1 MECIVDT
8 NVLVYETFEDSE
20 FHEEVVKK
28 LSEMEL
34 IYVPGVVIL
43 ELTIILKRLKYDSS
57 IILDKIREI
66 FNSNRYV
73 VLDIYVDDI
82 IFAIDILSRH
92 GKNVSSLN
100 DKIVLS
106 VAKRLGKPIYTYDK
120 DLKRQCKR
128 LGVPIIE

>member
-120 DLKRQCKR
+120 DLKRQCKS

>member
-20 FHEEVVKK
+20 SHEEVVKK

-100 DKIVLS
+100 DKLVLS

-120 DLKRQCKR
+120 DLKRQCKS

>member
-20 FHEEVVKK
+20 SHEEVVKK

-66 FNSNRYV
+66 FNRNRYV

>member
-66 FNSNRYV
+66 FNRNRYV

>member
-28 LSEMEL
+28 LSEMEF

-120 DLKRQCKR
+120 DLKRQCKS